1 MRKQGCRAVTLT
13 WIHGQ
18 WAQGLIDSPNLFQTL
33 EWSSNVI
40 QITAVNPI
48 PVKVSPKMKRKDF

>member
-1 MRKQGCRAVTLT
+1 MRKQGCHAVTLT

-18 WAQGLIDSPNLFQTL
+18 WAPGLICSPNLFQTL
-33 EWSSNVI
+33 EWSSSET

-48 PVKVSPKMKRKDF
+48 PAKVSPKMKQKGF